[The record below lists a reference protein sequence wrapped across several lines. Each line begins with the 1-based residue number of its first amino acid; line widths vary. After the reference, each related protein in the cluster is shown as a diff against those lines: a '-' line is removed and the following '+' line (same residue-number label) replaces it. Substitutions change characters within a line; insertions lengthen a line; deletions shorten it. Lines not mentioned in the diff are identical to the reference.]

1 VALDLSHI
9 SLFDEQSE
17 IRISRHHRRS
27 WAIAAPGEIRT
38 PDHLVRRQVLRNAL
52 QPI

>member
-17 IRISRHHRRS
+17 IRISRHYRRS